1 MSVLIL
7 NVLILL
13 YFSLRFLIE
22 KKRRNENGNPKG
34 SELVGHLLRLR
45 ERVVTSLES

>member
-13 YFSLRFLIE
+13 YFSLSFLKI
-22 KKRRNENGNPKG
+22 KFDIKLYGH
-34 SELVGHLLRLR
+34 HLLTFINFKLNP
-45 ERVVTSLES
+45 SINNAQASS